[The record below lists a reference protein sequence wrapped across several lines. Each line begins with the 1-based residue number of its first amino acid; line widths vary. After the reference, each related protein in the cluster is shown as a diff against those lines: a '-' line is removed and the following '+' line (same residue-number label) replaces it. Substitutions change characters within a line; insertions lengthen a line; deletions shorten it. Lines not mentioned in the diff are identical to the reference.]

1 MEAMST
7 MQYGFVL
14 PVHDPKMIVEL
25 GKEVEAAGW
34 DGVFIA
40 EMIWGPDAWVALTGI
55 AMVTERIK
63 LGTMLSPLSRM
74 RPWKIASE
82 TATLDKLS
90 NGRVILA
97 VGTGAL
103 DTGFAEFGEATDR
116 KTRNE
121 LIDES
126 LEIVQLLWKKM
137 PFTFEGKHYRVDTS
151 AMGEGILAWG
161 ISPVQR
167 PRIPIWITG
176 TWPPK
181 ISMKRAVQFD
191 GILPNYVTPEGTMGE
206 HAVEAIEGIAEYV
219 RVSGVDHPVDIVIE
233 GNTPDSSPESV
244 AIVEQWRNAGGTWWI
259 ESPWSHENDFDY
271 LRARIAAGPPKP

>member
-1 MEAMST
+1 

-25 GKEVEAAGW
+25 GAEVEAAGW
-34 DGVFIA
+34 DVVFIA

-55 AMVTERIK
+55 AMRTTTLK
-63 LGTMLSPLSRM
+63 LGTMLSPVNRM

-82 TATLDKLS
+82 TATLDQIS

-97 VGTGAL
+97 VGLGAL

-121 LIDES
+121 LVDEG
-126 LEIVQLLWKKM
+126 LELAQLLWKNQ
-137 PFTFEGKHYRVDTS
+137 PFSFTGKHYQVDTT
-151 AMGEGILAWG
+151 ALPEGILAWG
-161 ISPVQR
+161 VAPVQQ

-181 ISMKRAVQFD
+181 VSMKRAVKFD
-191 GILPNYVTPEGTMGE
+191 GVLPNYVTPEGTMGE
-206 HAVEAIEGIAEYV
+206 HSVEAIAAIKQYIVDA
-219 RVSGVDHPVDIVIE
+219 GVENPVDIVIE
-233 GNTPDSSPESV
+233 GTTPDSSPESI
-244 AIVEQWRNAGGTWWI
+244 ATVEQWRDAGGTWWI
-259 ESPWSHENDFDY
+259 ESPWSHENDYEF
-271 LRARIAAGPPKP
+271 LRARIAAGPPRG

>member
-1 MEAMST
+1 MK
-7 MQYGFVL
+7 YGFVL
-14 PVHDPKMIVEL
+14 PVHDPTMIVEL
-25 GKEVEAAGW
+25 GVEVEQAGW

-55 AMVTERIK
+55 AMRTERIK
-63 LGTMLSPLSRM
+63 LGTLLSPLSRM

-82 TATLDKLS
+82 TATLDQLS

-116 KTRNE
+116 KIRNE

-126 LEIVQLLWKKM
+126 LEIVQRLWTKE
-137 PFTFEGKHYRVDTS
+137 PFTFEGKHYRVDTN

-161 ISPVQR
+161 IGPVQQ

-181 ISMKRAVQFD
+181 VSMKRAVNFD

-206 HAVEAIEGIAEYV
+206 HSVDAIQGIAEYV
-219 RVSGVDHPVDIVIE
+219 AAAKVDHPVDVVIE
-233 GNTPDSSPESV
+233 GNTPDSSPEHI
-244 AIVEQWRNAGGTWWI
+244 ATVERWREAGGTWWI
-259 ESPWSHENDFDY
+259 ESPWTRENDFDY
-271 LRARIAAGPPKP
+271 LRQRIAEGPPRAKE

>member
-1 MEAMST
+1 MK
-7 MQYGFVL
+7 YGFVL
-14 PVHDPKMIVEL
+14 PVHDPTMIVEL
-25 GKEVEAAGW
+25 GADVEQAGW

-55 AMVTERIK
+55 AMRTERIK
-63 LGTMLSPLSRM
+63 LGTLLSPISRM

-82 TATLDKLS
+82 TATLDRLS

-116 KTRNE
+116 KVRNE

-126 LEIVQLLWKKM
+126 LEIMQLLWTNQ
-137 PFTFEGKHYRVDTS
+137 PFTFDGDHYRVDTN
-151 AMGEGILAWG
+151 ALGEGIRAWG
-161 ISPVQR
+161 PEPVQH

-181 ISMKRAVQFD
+181 RSMKRAVKFD
-191 GILPNYVTPEGTMGE
+191 GILPNFITPEGTMGDHSE
-206 HAVEAIEGIAEYV
+206 EAIREIRAF
-219 RVSGVDHPVDIVIE
+219 VSAAAVDHPVDIVVE

-244 AIVEQWRNAGGTWWI
+244 TMVERWREAGGTWWI
-259 ESPWSHENDFDY
+259 ESPWSRENDFDY
-271 LRARIAAGPPKP
+271 LRARIAAGPPKPGS

>member
-1 MEAMST
+1 MEAIST

-14 PVHDPKMIVEL
+14 PVHNPKMIVEL
-25 GKEVEAAGW
+25 SKEVEAAGW

-40 EMIWGPDAWVALTGI
+40 EMIWGPDAWVALTGA

-63 LGTMLSPLSRM
+63 LGTLLSPISRM

-82 TATLDKLS
+82 TATLDQLS

-97 VGTGAL
+97 VGLGAL

-121 LIDES
+121 LVDES
-126 LEIVQLLWKKM
+126 LELIQLFWKKT
-137 PFTFEGKHYRVDTS
+137 PFVFEGKHYRVDTAS
-151 AMGEGILAWG
+151 MGEGILAWG
-161 ISPVQR
+161 VGPVQQ
-167 PRIPIWITG
+167 PRIPIWMTG

-206 HAVEAIEGIAEYV
+206 HSVEALAAIRDYV
-219 RVSGVDHPVDIVIE
+219 EESGVDHPVDIVIE

-244 AIVEQWRNAGGTWWI
+244 ATVEQWRQAGGTWWI
-259 ESPWSHENDFDY
+259 ESPWSRENDFDY
-271 LRARIAAGPPKP
+271 LRARIAAGPPR